1 MLRSRV
7 GNTLWRLDLYRGQ
20 RFRGISRELFFRCA
34 GRFTPEL
41 VAESEGMRFR
51 VPTYDRAVGLM
62 SFANGPPERETMK
75 LAVSIL
81 AKRGGWRGVEGG
93 CFLDVGANIG
103 TATVT
108 ALKQAGFAEAICFE
122 PLPDNH
128 RLLLANLA
136 ANGLS
141 DRAQTMNLAL
151 SDHDGEADFEV
162 SPNNSG
168 DGRVR
173 LDGSPG
179 GPDAF
184 GEDSRPV
191 LKVKLAR
198 LDSVCDAEKGP
209 IDLSNVSLAWID
221 AQGHEGQI
229 LTGAKSLLGSSIPLV
244 TEVWPYGLKRAGGR
258 EAFVEAIRGN
268 YERLIDLGSQTAD
281 SAPVELE
288 ASQVEA
294 VLESYEKKSFFDPDG
309 SKSSTDLLLL

>member
-1 MLRSRV
+1 LRGV
-7 GNTLWRLDLYRGQ
+7 
-20 RFRGISRELFFRCA
+20 SRELFFRSA

-41 VAESEGMRFR
+41 VADCDGMRFR

-62 SFANGPPERETMK
+62 SFASGPPELETMK

-81 AKRGGWRGVEGG
+81 ENRRGWGGAEGR

-108 ALKQAGFAEAICFE
+108 ALRQAGFAEAICFE

-128 RLLLANLA
+128 RLLLENLA
-136 ANGLS
+136 ANDLS
-141 DRAQTMNLAL
+141 DRAQTMNVAL
-151 SDHDGEADFEV
+151 SDRDGEADFEI

-184 GEDSRPV
+184 GEDARPL
-191 LKVKLAR
+191 LKVRLAR
-198 LDSVCDAEKGP
+198 LDSVCGEEEGQ
-209 IDLSNVSLAWID
+209 IDLSNVSLTWID

-229 LTGAKSLLGSSIPLV
+229 LAGGKRLLGSSIPVVIEL
-244 TEVWPYGLKRAGGR
+244 WPYGLKRAGGR
-258 EAFVEAIRGN
+258 EAFIEAIRGN
-268 YERLIDLGSQTAD
+268 YERLIDLGTHDAAKSTA
-281 SAPVELE
+281 VELE
-288 ASQVEA
+288 ANQVEA
-294 VLESYEKKSFFDPDG
+294 VLEGYEKSSFFDPDG
-309 SKSSTDLLLL
+309 SKASTDLLLL